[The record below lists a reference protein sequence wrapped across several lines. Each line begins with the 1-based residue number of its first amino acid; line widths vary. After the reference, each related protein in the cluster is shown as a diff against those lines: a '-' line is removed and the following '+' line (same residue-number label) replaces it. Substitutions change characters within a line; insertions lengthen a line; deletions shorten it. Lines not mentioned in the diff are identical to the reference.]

1 MSQLPRKQKGMA
13 LVITLIMLLL
23 MTLTVSSSFN
33 LSNTNLESVANQ
45 QWRSEAL
52 AATDMAIELV
62 VGSAFTGAPTAQS
75 IDVDINQDGKVDY
88 AVQVAQ
94 PVCVRARLASSAPP
108 SSLTL
113 VGMSNSTWNTI
124 WEIVAVT
131 QDPASGASVRVRS
144 GVRVLLSDSAKNAVC
159 S

>member
-1 MSQLPRKQKGMA
+1 MRQLPRKQTGMA

-33 LSNTNLESVANQ
+33 LSTSNLEGVGNQ

-52 AATDMAIELV
+52 AATDVAIEQV
-62 VGSAFTGAPTAQS
+62 VGSAFTTAPAAQA
-75 IDVDINQDGKVDY
+75 IDVDINQDGDVDY
-88 AVQVAQ
+88 AVQVSQ
-94 PVCVRARLASSAPP
+94 PVCVRAQLSSSAPP

-113 VGMSNSTWNTI
+113 VGMSNDTWNTI

-131 QDPASGASVRVRS
+131 QDPASGASVQVRT

>member
-1 MSQLPRKQKGMA
+1 MSQLPRKQTGMA

-33 LSNTNLESVANQ
+33 LSTSNLEGVGNQ

-52 AATDMAIELV
+52 AATDMAIEQV

-75 IDVDINQDGKVDY
+75 IDVDINQDGSVDY

-113 VGMSNSTWNTI
+113 VGMSNNTWNTI

-131 QDPASGASVRVRS
+131 QDPASGASVRVRT
-144 GVRVLLSDSAKNAVC
+144 GVRILLSDSAKNAVC